1 MSLGSNFRGIEG
13 NTFTTDAINIKS
25 YPLSENDN
33 IVVMFSKERGLIK
46 GVARGVKKP
55 KSKLGARM
63 QALVANK
70 LMFNTG
76 KSLDI
81 IKEAQ
86 AINPFNKLRYN
97 LDKLN
102 YSIYLTEIIGNF
114 CRENTEE
121 NPEINK
127 NIYELFYKSL
137 ENISNSEDITHI
149 LLAVLKFQL
158 KFMKEIGLGIEL
170 GHCLKCSSKIKDE
183 AYFSV
188 QNGGVVCRDCL
199 SDSSYSIRIHSKIKD
214 FLCEILEQNI
224 DIPTK
229 YDNLANEK
237 VTAGCFNLLRKYI
250 DTQTGRECKA
260 LKVLEMTKTG

>member
-1 MSLGSNFRGIEG
+1 MSLGNFRGSLG

-33 IVVMFSKERGLIK
+33 IVVMFSKEKGLIK
-46 GVARGVKKP
+46 GVAKGVKKP

-70 LMFNTG
+70 LMLNTG
-76 KSLDI
+76 KSLDV

-86 AINPFNKLRYN
+86 AINPFNKLRHN

-121 NPEINK
+121 NPEINSK
-127 NIYELFYKSL
+127 IYELFYKSL
-137 ENISNSEDITHI
+137 ENISNAEDFTHT

-158 KFMKEIGLGIEL
+158 KFMREIGLGIEL
-170 GHCLKCSSKIKDE
+170 GHCLKCSSKINDT
-183 AYFSV
+183 AYFSI
-188 QNGGVVCRDCL
+188 QNGGVICGDCHG
-199 SDSSYSIRIHSKIKD
+199 DSSYSIKIHHKIKD

-224 DIPTK
+224 DTPTK
-229 YDNLANEK
+229 YDSLVNEK
-237 VTAGCFNLLRKYI
+237 VVNGCFNLLRKYI